1 MTIARLPALPTRSLI
16 DQIKPHRYTNA
27 HSTDVAATHKK
38 FRRLQAMQARRLNLT
53 PTN

>member
-1 MTIARLPALPTRSLI
+1 MTIARRPALPSRRLI

-27 HSTDVAATHKK
+27 HSTDVALTHKK